1 MIQMN
6 EIKNTAE
13 LVKEVLT
20 ESEDARNSD
29 MVLYV
34 QVCHKLNPA
43 ALKMP
48 FWLVLT
54 ALKEYNLPNI
64 ETVRRTRQKLQETH
78 PELVGSERI
87 QGFRADREKEFREY
101 ARG

>member
-1 MIQMN
+1 MTN
-6 EIKNTAE
+6 EIKNTAK

-29 MVLYV
+29 MILYV
-34 QVCHKLNPA
+34 QVCQKLNPV

-64 ETVRRTRQKLQETH
+64 ETVRRTRQKLQADN
-78 PELVGSERI
+78 PELAGTECV
-87 QGFRADREKEFREY
+87 KEFREKREKLFRKY

>member
-1 MIQMN
+1 MN

-29 MVLYV
+29 MILYL
-34 QVCHKLNPA
+34 QVCEKLNPD
-43 ALKMP
+43 ALKLP
-48 FWLVLT
+48 FWLVLLN
-54 ALKEYNLPNI
+54 LKGHKLPNI
-64 ETVRRTRQKLQETH
+64 ETVRRTRQKLQVEF

-87 QGFRADREKEFREY
+87 QSIRADREKEFREY